1 MSLQNQGAGMKG
13 LTMNHVRR
21 KSMGWLRS
29 SSRAAVVLTLATIGW
44 AAFAE
49 AQVNSNSATVNLTA
63 TLPESLTISASPS
76 SVNFTLASSGTAAG
90 SAQVSITTAWA
101 LLGTRSSLTL
111 YAFCASSTA
120 ALTDGSGNNIP
131 AANLTGSPNGGAFSS
146 FTSNSP
152 FGTGTSLAIFT
163 QGITS
168 GNLNSTRTD
177 TLNLNINTTGLSLPV
192 GTYTGVLTIR
202 AQAI

>member
-1 MSLQNQGAGMKG
+1 MRKPH
-13 LTMNHVRR
+13 TDHVRR
-21 KSMGWLRS
+21 KLPRWLKPGM
-29 SSRAAVVLTLATIGW
+29 RAAFVLMLVTIGW
-44 AAFAE
+44 AAVAE

-63 TLPESLTISASPS
+63 TLPESLTISVSPTN
-76 SVNFTLASSGTAAG
+76 VNFTLASSGTAAG

-101 LLGTRSSLTL
+101 LLATRSSLTL
-111 YAFCASSTA
+111 YAFCASPTA
-120 ALTDGSGNNIP
+120 ALTDGSGDNIP

-146 FTSNSP
+146 FTANSP

-163 QGITS
+163 QAITT

>member
-1 MSLQNQGAGMKG
+1 MRSSH
-13 LTMNHVRR
+13 TNHVRQ
-21 KSMGWLRS
+21 KVLQCLKHAT
-29 SSRAAVVLTLATIGW
+29 RAALALVLAAIGW
-44 AAFAE
+44 AATTE

-63 TLPESLTISASPS
+63 TLPESLTISASPT

-101 LLGTRSSLTL
+101 LLATRSSLTL
-111 YAFCASSTA
+111 YAFCSSPTA

-146 FTSNSP
+146 FTANGP

-163 QGITS
+163 QAITT

>member
-1 MSLQNQGAGMKG
+1 MKDG
-13 LTMNHVRR
+13 KTKHVRR
-21 KSMGWLRS
+21 KTLRWLQS
-29 SSRAAVVLTLATIGW
+29 GARASIVFTLVAIGCATVAG
-44 AAFAE
+44 
-49 AQVNSNSATVNLTA
+49 AQVNSNSATVNLSA
-63 TLPESLTISASPS
+63 TLPESLTISATPA

-90 SAQVSITTAWA
+90 SSQISITTAWA
-101 LLGTRSSLTL
+101 LLATRSSLTL
-111 YAFCASSTA
+111 YAFASSATA

-131 AANLTGSPNGGAFSS
+131 AANLTGSPNGGSFSAFTGNSS
-146 FTSNSP
+146 
-152 FGTGTSLAIFT
+152 FGTGTSLSIFT
-163 QGITS
+163 QAITT

>member
-1 MSLQNQGAGMKG
+1 MKDG
-13 LTMNHVRR
+13 KTKHVRR
-21 KSMGWLRS
+21 KALRWLQS
-29 SSRAAVVLTLATIGW
+29 GARASIVFTLVAIGCATV
-44 AAFAE
+44 AE
-49 AQVNSNSATVNLTA
+49 AQVNSNSATVNLSA
-63 TLPESLTISASPS
+63 TLPESLTISATPA

-90 SAQVSITTAWA
+90 SSQISITTAWA
-101 LLGTRSSLTL
+101 LLATRSSLTL
-111 YAFCASSTA
+111 YAFASSATA

-131 AANLTGSPNGGAFSS
+131 AANLTGSPNGGSFSAFTGNSS
-146 FTSNSP
+146 
-152 FGTGTSLAIFT
+152 FGTGTSLSIFT
-163 QGITS
+163 QAITT

>member
-1 MSLQNQGAGMKG
+1 M
-13 LTMNHVRR
+13 RR
-21 KSMGWLRS
+21 SHTNDVGRKAPRWLKRGI
-29 SSRAAVVLTLATIGW
+29 RATVALTLATIGW
-44 AAFAE
+44 TAVAE

-63 TLPESLTISASPS
+63 TLPESLTISASPTN
-76 SVNFTLASSGTAAG
+76 VNFTLASSGTAAG
-90 SAQVSITTAWA
+90 SAQISVTTAWA
-101 LLGTRSSLTL
+101 LLATRSSLTL
-111 YAFCASSTA
+111 YAFCASPTA

-146 FTSNSP
+146 FTANSS

-163 QGITS
+163 QAITT

-202 AQAI
+202 AQAL